1 MKILWLPD
9 YLCIYILY
17 VFHSTAQ
24 VVPCWPCP
32 PHGPLHGLGVC
43 SNTSPLRR
51 PFSHLRSLSVEP
63 SVLPRWVTWPRC
75 GTLVALVAGFKPKK
89 MDGIPPSHLV
99 MVMFYRDQMTINQ
112 WIFRETLLTKPQ
124 RPQKRSGKNST
135 GCAFKSLGFQGD
147 LKHLIPIFS
156 CHNEAFASGDFLDAS
171 WRNVLEETTSYPLH
185 FEKVYNIPRI
195 SLVTST

>member
-1 MKILWLPD
+1 MYLYSICLP
-9 YLCIYILY
+9 
-17 VFHSTAQ
+17 FHSPGCPMLTL
-24 VVPCWPCP
+24 PTPWPTP
-32 PHGPLHGLGVC
+32 WPRSLQQYFPSAPSLQPLTELV
-43 SNTSPLRR
+43 SWAISPATL
-51 PFSHLRSLSVEP
+51 SHLA
-63 SVLPRWVTWPRC
+63 
-75 GTLVALVAGFKPKK
+75 ALRDTGGPGGWFQAQKNGRYTTQ
-89 MDGIPPSHLV
+89 PPSYGHV
-99 MVMFYRDQMTINQ
+99 YRDQMTINQ

-124 RPQKRSGKNST
+124 RPQKRSGKSST

-147 LKHLIPIFS
+147 LKHLISIFS